1 MNIKLEVSFEST
13 NITEINMFEKSQ
25 NIILPDDYKDF
36 LMKFNGGKPAVRR
49 FETMDGK
56 HTSSLMLLF
65 PITKNFQPNLK
76 SAYNEYNREQIIPSN
91 LLAIG
96 NDPIDNIICIS
107 TSGKDV
113 GCVYYWSLDLE
124 EFDEEDFQ
132 PSSKNMSLIAKSF
145 TEFIGNLFL
154 PKD

>member
-1 MNIKLEVSFEST
+1 MNIKLEVSFDRT
-13 NITEINMFEKSQ
+13 NITEINTFEYTQ
-25 NIILPDDYKDF
+25 NIILPEDYKNF
-36 LMKFNGGKPAVRR
+36 LIEFNGGKPVVRR
-49 FETMDGK
+49 FETIDGK

-65 PITKNFQPNLK
+65 PITKNSEPNLI
-76 SAYNEYNREQIIPSN
+76 SMYNEFNREQIIPSN

-107 TSGKDV
+107 TSGNDV
-113 GCVYYWSLDLE
+113 GCVYYWSVDME

-132 PSSKNMSLIAKSF
+132 PSYKYMSLIANSF
-145 TEFIGNLFL
+145 TEFMGNLFL